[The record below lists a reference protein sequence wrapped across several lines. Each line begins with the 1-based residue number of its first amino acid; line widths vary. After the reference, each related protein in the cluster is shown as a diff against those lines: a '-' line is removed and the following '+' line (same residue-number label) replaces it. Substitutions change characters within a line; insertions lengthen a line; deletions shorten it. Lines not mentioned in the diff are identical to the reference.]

1 MDELNR
7 LLETLELSDILEY
20 CCLYEDTEEII
31 SYLAKGGHKTELD
44 YYKKIIKEY
53 EEMVNNFKKNCELN
67 YNID

>member
-20 CCLYEDTEEII
+20 CCLYEDSEEII

-44 YYKKIIKEY
+44 FYRKFIKEH
-53 EEMVNNFKKNCELN
+53 EERLKENKVMNWID
-67 YNID
+67 NID

>member
-20 CCLYEDTEEII
+20 CCLYEDSEEII

-44 YYKKIIKEY
+44 FYRKFIKEH
-53 EEMVNNFKKNCELN
+53 EEKIKEKKVMNWID
-67 YNID
+67 NID

>member
-20 CCLYEDTEEII
+20 CCLYEDSEEII

-44 YYKKIIKEY
+44 FYRKFIKEY
-53 EEMVNNFKKNCELN
+53 EEKDKENKVMNWID
-67 YNID
+67 NID

>member
-44 YYKKIIKEY
+44 FYRNFIKEH
-53 EEMVNNFKKNCELN
+53 EEKIKENKVMNWID
-67 YNID
+67 NID

>member
-1 MDELNR
+1 MDELSR

-44 YYKKIIKEY
+44 FYRKFIKEY
-53 EEMVNNFKKNCELN
+53 EERLKENKVMNWID
-67 YNID
+67 NID